1 MKAMGTSRHPSLLCL
16 ALVLS
21 LAVPS
26 LALATEQTGKLRGT
40 IIDENGEPLQGALVR
55 VSSDNLQGIRS
66 ATTDKSGLYW
76 LPGLPPGFYS
86 LNVEFDGFQ
95 SYALN
100 NIRVLIGV
108 TLDIDVTMRTASVE
122 ESVTVVD
129 DRPLI
134 DTSSSTT
141 GSVITREYLEALPT
155 NRSYQSAVKFAPGVT
170 GGSNPNAQGGSS
182 RENKWL
188 LDGANTTD
196 PVTGTFSFNFNIDAI
211 EEIEVITG
219 NFLAENGGSL
229 GAIINVRTKSGSNK
243 LQGGVNGF
251 YSNGNWSPK
260 RDATFVPDGRQIEG
274 SEFDRDSENFDLN
287 AYVGG
292 PILRDKLWYFS
303 SVKYIRNTSTAL
315 GARSPRVFDG
325 FNLFG
330 KLTANPFHGHHLTL
344 SVMTGPARISNVRQ
358 SFSVDPEA
366 QRHQYQNSLVATG
379 EWRWFINNN
388 ISAKLHYSHLQ
399 TDIDV
404 TPQPCT
410 WRDDDRFKQC
420 QSGQDE
426 GYIDFITPG
435 RIGISGARSTGNSH
449 YFSLNDRWRDSI
461 RATVTAYVPRA
472 LGIHEIKGGVELSF
486 VRWAYTFGYTG
497 NLYYVDRLEETDDP
511 NSTINYYWRES
522 QGQLHQNHRGNTIF
536 AYIQDSWEPIPGLTI
551 DFGLKYDHASM
562 RNDEGEKIVDFDIVS
577 PVGGVSWDPG
587 GQGKAKIYAGGGV
600 VIDESRLSISSF
612 IDKNGLGRKLYLGPY
627 FDGRDS
633 NNSFDQ
639 YSYDRGQSNY
649 ESLNNLTV
657 PRIYTLAAG
666 FDMQLGGRTSIG
678 MVGTAKFFRN
688 LWEDDEVN
696 YIWNGSGTNTVGVI
710 NGQQDYFFRLRT
722 PNAARRNWLGLTF
735 KIERQMFKNLLLDI
749 NYTMSMTRGL
759 TSTQITAA
767 MDNPTQQPYEYG
779 WLYSDRPHVL
789 KAAAAYKLPFGLTI
803 GSALNVTSGS
813 RFDRKY
819 YADKGSGYQNFVAER
834 GTFDSVNPWW
844 SLDVKLR
851 YDLRLPRGKIFLSA
865 ELNNVTNNRQATG
878 INTGALNS
886 GGEYFA
892 SGRQAP
898 MTLELGGGYEW

>member
-1 MKAMGTSRHPSLLCL
+1 ML
-16 ALVLS
+16 ALAVLVVM
-21 LAVPS
+21 LLPCA
-26 LALATEQTGKLRGT
+26 ALATEQTGKLRGT
-40 IIDENGEPLQGALVR
+40 VTDGDGTVLERARVRVNSDKLQGL
-55 VSSDNLQGIRS
+55 RS
-66 ATTDKSGLYW
+66 AETDRSGLYW
-76 LPGLPPGFYS
+76 LPGLPPGLYT
-86 LNVEFDGFQ
+86 LQVELEGFQ
-95 SYALN
+95 SYVLK
-100 NIRVLIGV
+100 NIRVLIGQ
-108 TLDIDVTMRTASVE
+108 TIDLDVKLTNASVE
-122 ESVTVVD
+122 ETVTVID
-129 DRPLI
+129 ERPLI
-134 DTSSSTT
+134 DVSSSTT

-155 NRSYQSAVKFAPGVT
+155 SRSYQAAVQFTPGVV

-196 PVTGTFSFNFNIDAI
+196 PVTGTFSFNFNLDAI

-243 LQGGVNGF
+243 LEGGIKGF
-251 YSNGNWSPK
+251 YNNGNWSPK
-260 RDATFVPDGRQIEG
+260 RDAVFVPDGRQIEG
-274 SEFDRDSENFDLN
+274 SEFDRDSDALDLN
-287 AYVGG
+287 AYIGG
-292 PILRDKLWYFS
+292 PILRDRLWFFS

-330 KLTANPFHGHHLTL
+330 KLTANPFPNNHFTF
-344 SVMTGPARISNVRQ
+344 SVMTGPARISNRRQ

-379 EWRWFINNN
+379 EWQWFINNN
-388 ISAKLHYSHLQ
+388 LSAKLHYSHLQ

-410 WRDDDRFKQC
+410 WRDDSRFKQC
-420 QSGQDE
+420 QPGQEE

-435 RIGISGARSTGNSH
+435 RIGVAGARSIGNSH
-449 YFSLNDRWRDSI
+449 YFSLNDRWRDSV
-461 RATVTAYVPRA
+461 RATLTAYVPRA
-472 LGIHEIKGGVELSF
+472 LGVHEIKGGVEFSW
-486 VRWAYTFGYTG
+486 VKWAYTFGYTG
-497 NLYYVDRLEETDDP
+497 NLYYVDRLEDAEDP
-511 NSTINYYWRES
+511 TSTINYYWRET
-522 QGQLHQNHRGNTIF
+522 QGQLHQNHTGNTLF
-536 AYIQDSWEPIPGLTI
+536 AYVQDSWEPTPGLNI
-551 DFGLKYDHASM
+551 DFGLKYDHATM
-562 RNDEGEKIVDFDIVS
+562 RNDEGERIVSFDMIS
-577 PVGGVSWDPG
+577 PVGGVSWDPSR
-587 GQGKAKIYAGGGV
+587 QGKAKIYAGGGI

-612 IDKNGLGRKLYLGPY
+612 LDKNGLGRKLYLGPY

-649 ESLNNLTV
+649 ESLAKLTV
-657 PRIYTLAAG
+657 PRIYTIAAG
-666 FDMQLGGRTSIG
+666 FDMQLGGRTSVG
-678 MVGTAKFFRN
+678 MVATAKFFRH

-696 YIWNGSGTNTVGVI
+696 YIWNGTGTNTVGVI

-722 PNAARRNWLGLTF
+722 PENARRNWLGLTF
-735 KIERQMFKNLLLDI
+735 KLQRQMYKNLLLDI

-759 TSTQITAA
+759 TSTHITAA
-767 MDNPTQQPYEYG
+767 LDNPTQEPYEYG
-779 WLYSDRPHVL
+779 WLYTDRPHVV
-789 KAAAAYKLPFGLTI
+789 KAAAAYRLPFGLTI
-803 GSALNVTSGS
+803 GGTVNIISGS

-844 SLDVKLR
+844 SMDLKLR
-851 YDLRLPRGKIFLSA
+851 YNLRLPYGKLFLSA
-865 ELNNVTNNRQATG
+865 ELQNVTNNRQATG

-892 SGRQAP
+892 SGRQSP
-898 MTLELGGGYEW
+898 MTLELGAGYEW